1 MRYNRPH
8 YFLFLKPFSI
18 TNSTQTSISTTTPT
32 TTTTTITNTNNYSDS
47 KQIKLTN
54 QERLL
59 FNLKHIIN
67 VNIEIKKNNNK
78 SYNKIGLHLI
88 DVSLKLMNNLR
99 RII

>member
-18 TNSTQTSISTTTPT
+18 TNSTQTSISTTTT
-32 TTTTTITNTNNYSDS
+32 ITTTTITNLDSNN

-54 QERLL
+54 QQQRLL

-67 VNIEIKKNNNK
+67 VNIEIKNNNK

>member
-18 TNSTQTSISTTTPT
+18 TNSTQTSISTTTT
-32 TTTTTITNTNNYSDS
+32 TPTTTTITNLESNN

-54 QERLL
+54 QQQQRLL
-59 FNLKHIIN
+59 FNLKHIIIN
-67 VNIEIKKNNNK
+67 VNIEIKNNNK